1 MLLEKLMT
9 TGMMPL
15 SQAVVPCGIQN
26 VPAEGCALFMRVLT
40 VEVNGYPLAIPQC
53 LAAIDCGEDI
63 GGTTQRCQRRGRC
76 DVAEAEVKVS
86 VHAADGTLVRT
97 LELGQMPAGVYQSCS
112 RAAYWDGRNARG
124 ESVASGVYF
133 YTLQA
138 DDFSSDAED
147 GDSAVVRGFNACVTE
162 TSPWVFSAAGLTNYR
177 AGCIVHFA

>member
-1 MLLEKLMT
+1 
-9 TGMMPL
+9 
-15 SQAVVPCGIQN
+15 
-26 VPAEGCALFMRVLT
+26 
-40 VEVNGYPLAIPQC
+40 
-53 LAAIDCGEDI
+53 
-63 GGTTQRCQRRGRC
+63 
-76 DVAEAEVKVS
+76 
-86 VHAADGTLVRT
+86 
-97 LELGQMPAGVYQSCS
+97 MPAGVYQSLS

-147 GDSAVVRGFNACVTE
+147 GDSEVVRGFNACVTE